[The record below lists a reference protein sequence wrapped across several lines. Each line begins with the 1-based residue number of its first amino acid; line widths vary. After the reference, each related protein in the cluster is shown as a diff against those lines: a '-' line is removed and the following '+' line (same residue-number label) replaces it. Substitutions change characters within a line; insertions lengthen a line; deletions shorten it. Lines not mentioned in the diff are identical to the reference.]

1 MSYLIEK
8 IMQVSSMQIRDST
21 PFDDF
26 QDLEQTDGGVI
37 GLENGNGHLSA
48 LQSGTT
54 NQTKANSQCCS

>member
-1 MSYLIEK
+1 
-8 IMQVSSMQIRDST
+8 MQVSSMQIRDST